1 MRVDYFYIGSVIMSD
16 EIDTVSRV
24 EMNSVVE
31 LSKHPEGIFVEL
43 LVFNQHV
50 ISAVAMKD
58 TSPV

>member
-1 MRVDYFYIGSVIMSD
+1 MSD